1 MRRRNKG
8 LPQFFEDLQ
17 KYCPDEVAKIK
28 EEDGENAVI
37 YGIKCYKIENA
48 YPYEGFI
55 FLSDTLSDYIGF
67 SNIYY
72 DTIEKLSVKNIYQ
85 ITFKSDT
92 DNLIG
97 YKRKSPD
104 EIFFQ
109 ILIAQKF
116 YDFCMDNKHQLLLLI
131 KGLLSIFQKKEIV
144 YDNSMDGHLIQMVN
158 KYDTNF
164 DKVFDYKEF
173 QNFAKSLG
181 VDTQLLMMD
190 IDVNHDGIV
199 SQEEIIDYLKS
210 KTSGHE
216 LITTF
221 NRYATRL
228 KDNKVFNMTPSGLQK
243 FFHEVQEE
251 PISELEAY
259 QLIISNISGIDLQ
272 IKRKIN
278 KKIQNSY
285 IANKFTIN
293 EKEINSIL
301 EKIEKKYNT
310 KKINIELNL
319 REFNNMLNSRPLTVY
334 KIDKFRAE
342 IDLDKPLTDY
352 FINST
357 HNTYITGHQLAGAS
371 SIKMYSLSLL
381 EGYRLVELD
390 CYNGNGDEIIITHG
404 YTLVSKLNLDD
415 ILHEL
420 KSSAF
425 INSSMPVILSVE
437 NHLDEYHQ
445 NIMAKKFKEI
455 LKDLYIFPSDYK
467 PNHLP
472 TLRELQNKFI
482 IKCGG
487 KRLWEN
493 DNINRAVIKKKLL

>member
-199 SQEEIIDYLKS
+199 SQEEIIDYLKA

-259 QLIISNISGIDLQ
+259 QLIISNISGIEKNIIQ
-272 IKRKIN
+272 
-278 KKIQNSY
+278 KK
-285 IANKFTIN
+285 
-293 EKEINSIL
+293 
-301 EKIEKKYNT
+301 
-310 KKINIELNL
+310 
-319 REFNNMLNSRPLTVY
+319 
-334 KIDKFRAE
+334 
-342 IDLDKPLTDY
+342 
-352 FINST
+352 
-357 HNTYITGHQLAGAS
+357 
-371 SIKMYSLSLL
+371 
-381 EGYRLVELD
+381 
-390 CYNGNGDEIIITHG
+390 
-404 YTLVSKLNLDD
+404 
-415 ILHEL
+415 
-420 KSSAF
+420 
-425 INSSMPVILSVE
+425 
-437 NHLDEYHQ
+437 
-445 NIMAKKFKEI
+445 
-455 LKDLYIFPSDYK
+455 
-467 PNHLP
+467 
-472 TLRELQNKFI
+472 
-482 IKCGG
+482 
-487 KRLWEN
+487 
-493 DNINRAVIKKKLL
+493 